1 MGGCESAHEG
11 RTNFSISIV
20 QCTVLQ
26 QNGKRNNS
34 WALYYIR
41 TIIIDDD
48 LIEVSISQSIKIN
61 LYSAMRRKRIGGMH
75 TGDTKQ
81 TVYVHYMQYRTV
93 QFLRYA

>member
-1 MGGCESAHEG
+1 M
-11 RTNFSISIV
+11 V

-61 LYSAMRRKRIGGMH
+61 LYSAMRRKRIGGAYWRH
-75 TGDTKQ
+75 
-81 TVYVHYMQYRTV
+81 
-93 QFLRYA
+93 